1 MVFWYKNSF
10 LASVVA
16 LTGSM
21 LGIIGFLYFEESVP
35 LALALI
41 AGGIALIAWGKSISE
56 DKSFKVWWKQVIN
69 AGLEPRIAEDAN
81 LAVEIYKKNP
91 QPRTFKKLISLNPS
105 AALALNEYIN
115 KK

>member
-16 LTGSM
+16 IFGSM
-21 LGIIGFLYFEESVP
+21 LGVLGFIYFEESAVI
-35 LALALI
+35 AVALI
-41 AGGIALIAWGKSISE
+41 AAAIALIAWGKKISN
-56 DKSFKVWWKQVIN
+56 DKAFKVWWKQVVD

-81 LAVEIYKKNP
+81 LALAIYKKNP
-91 QPRTFKKLISLNPS
+91 QKRTLNKILALNPS
-105 AALALNEYIN
+105 AVFIINEHSD